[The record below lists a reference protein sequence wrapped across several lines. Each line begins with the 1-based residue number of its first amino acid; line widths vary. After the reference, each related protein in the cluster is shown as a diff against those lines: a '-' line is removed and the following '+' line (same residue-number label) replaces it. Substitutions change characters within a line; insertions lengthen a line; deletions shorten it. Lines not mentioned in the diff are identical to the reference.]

1 VTLFTQRNEEH
12 SIIKTLIMTR
22 GAKDQSQRVR
32 VMLSGESPHKNRRIG
47 SSGSN
52 LACKGLQLGMQ
63 AACHRDS
70 NTEAHSCTW
79 IQMNLHFMLMTATH
93 LHLFRRIK
101 SATRWCLGVDQVED
115 YWCRREI
122 TSNIVCASEAS
133 RWRWTVAKIIG
144 APEVLVL
151 DDVERW
157 ANVASSFMGHG
168 NICKS
173 QRVVMI
179 L

>member
-1 VTLFTQRNEEH
+1 
-12 SIIKTLIMTR
+12 
-22 GAKDQSQRVR
+22 
-32 VMLSGESPHKNRRIG
+32 MLSEAIAAWLPAEAPHSPKVLRQLGDSIRRIG
-47 SSGSN
+47 SSRLN
-52 LACKGLQLGMQ
+52 FTYDGLLLGMR
-63 AACHRDS
+63 AGGHRDS
-70 NTEAHSCTW
+70 NTEAHPRIW
-79 IQMNLHFMLMTATH
+79 ILINLRSTMKTATH
-93 LHLFRRIK
+93 LHLFHRIK
-101 SATRWCLGVDQVED
+101 SATWWCLGVDQAED

-122 TSNIVCASEAS
+122 TSNIVCASEAT

-157 ANVASSFMGHG
+157 TNVASSFMGHG